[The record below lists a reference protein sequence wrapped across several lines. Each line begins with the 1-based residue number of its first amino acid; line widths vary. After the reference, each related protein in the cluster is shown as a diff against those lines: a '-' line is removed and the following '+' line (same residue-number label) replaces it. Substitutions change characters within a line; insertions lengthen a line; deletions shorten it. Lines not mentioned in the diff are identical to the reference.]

1 MKPGHRKSL
10 KSCLRG
16 ATRRLSI
23 LGLAGFVTMA
33 LVTAPASANA
43 PPFGNTPVELIGR
56 GQKLDMF
63 LKDLFG
69 QAGLKVKVSS
79 AVSGNIQGRFVGNP
93 RDIWTQLAKAFNL
106 VSYYDGSVVAVYAA
120 SEIQSRTFASEMPA
134 HVVNEAKRLRLVD
147 GNNSISAGST
157 NVMASGVP
165 AFIARVEAIAAN
177 RLVKPPESVITAS
190 AVKPVTPG
198 VGPLA
203 TDVISPIA
211 MKPGG
216 KQGVLPA
223 ALSNYPPI
231 RSTVRS
237 QATARFPYE
246 IRVFYLRYAQAQDTF
261 RNSGGNQMIVS
272 GVASVLRGVMGDGR
286 RSETV
291 ASSGNYELNKRA
303 MSQGVGQPISNSDRV
318 GAYGDY
324 ENADYEDAPRRRP
337 REESGGDVNGPRIE
351 VDVANNA
358 VIIRDRPEAMTTYE
372 SLIASL
378 DIEPT
383 SVELEA
389 TIIEL
394 NTTRAKELGL
404 DFGFSTGGVN
414 AVFGG
419 SLTPTTSGP
428 SGSLSA
434 SYLTGAGSLFTAR
447 LTALER
453 SGTARIVSKPRV
465 ITVNNLEAD
474 FGNETEVFLPL
485 TSERVAD
492 LRAVRAGLVL
502 RVTPSI
508 VFDGGELRTRLAIYI
523 QDGAVSRGA
532 DGVPIVQRSQLNTN
546 AVVKQGEAVLIGGMT
561 VASQFDTKSKTP
573 ILGDIPIAGNAFK
586 KRNKSSAR
594 MERLFLITPRIL
606 SQGSPAT
613 AAAQP
618 ASQLVPLEVLEGKR
632 AAGGK
637 KERSYR

>member
-1 MKPGHRKSL
+1 MNPGTQKPIAIR
-10 KSCLRG
+10 LRHVG
-16 ATRRLSI
+16 RWLAG
-23 LGLAGFVTMA
+23 LGLASFATLA
-33 LVTAPASANA
+33 LVTAPAAANE
-43 PPFGNTPVELIGR
+43 PPFATKSVELIGR

-93 RDIWTQLAKAFNL
+93 REIWTQLAKAFNL

-120 SEIQSRTFASEMPA
+120 SEIQSRTFASEMPS

-147 GNNSISAGST
+147 ANNSISAGST

-177 RLVKPPESVITAS
+177 RLIKPPESVIVAAS
-190 AVKPVTPG
+190 PVTSN
-198 VGPLA
+198 VRPLA
-203 TDVISPIA
+203 TDIISPIA
-211 MKPGG
+211 AKPGG
-216 KQGVLPA
+216 KPGLLPA
-223 ALSNYPPI
+223 SLSNNPPV

-246 IRVFYLRYAQAQDTF
+246 IRVFYLRYASAQDTF
-261 RNSGGNQMIVS
+261 RNSGGMQLVVS

-303 MSQGVGQPISNSDRV
+303 MSQGVGQPLSNSDRV
-318 GAYGDY
+318 GAYGEY
-324 ENADYEDAPRRRP
+324 ENEDYEDAPRRRP
-337 REESGGDVNGPRIE
+337 REDSGGDINGPRIE

-523 QDGAVSRGA
+523 QDGTVSRGA

-573 ILGDIPIAGNAFK
+573 ILGDIPIAGNVFK

-606 SQGSPAT
+606 SQGAAAT
-613 AAAQP
+613 AAVQP
-618 ASQLVPLEVLEGKR
+618 AAQLVPIEVLEGKR

-637 KERSYR
+637 KERSFR